1 MASAVSARQAAP
13 EISTSAEALGNDLR
27 ALRKSKGLTIT
38 ELALRIGRSV
48 GYISQVERGLS
59 EVSIGDL
66 RKFAN
71 ALEVPVGWFFVHDT
85 MDENEVGYV
94 VRADSR
100 RVIGSAD
107 SGLMEEL
114 LSPDLSAPFEMLRS
128 VFEPGAEMLDEQSRD
143 TDEAGYVVS
152 GELELW
158 IGERH
163 FHLRAGDSF
172 RFKREPYRWRNPG
185 SEQAVVIWV
194 IAPPVY

>member
-1 MASAVSARQAAP
+1 MASTASARQTSP
-13 EISTSAEALGNDLR
+13 EIPTSAEALGNDLR
-27 ALRKSKGLTIT
+27 ALRKSKGLTLT
-38 ELALRIGRSV
+38 ELALRVGRSV
-48 GYISQVERGLS
+48 GYVSQVERGLS

-71 ALEVPVGWFFVHDT
+71 ALGVPVGWFFVHDT

-94 VRADSR
+94 VRADAR

-128 VFEPGAEMLDEQSRD
+128 VFEPRAEMLDEQSRD

-163 FHLRAGDSF
+163 FHLHAGDSF

-185 SEQAVVIWV
+185 NQQAVVIWV